1 LETLGIITLVA
12 IGWLWFKRADREER
26 FRQIVELWAR
36 LDDWQ
41 KRRVAA
47 KLAGQDS
54 SRDVDLTEEAIRNPM
69 GYLQRD
75 LVLIRKYSGR
85 SDMIFETE
93 RWKRAILEE
102 LRR

>member
-1 LETLGIITLVA
+1 
-12 IGWLWFKRADREER
+12 
-26 FRQIVELWAR
+26 
-36 LDDWQ
+36 
-41 KRRVAA
+41 
-47 KLAGQDS
+47 
-54 SRDVDLTEEAIRNPM
+54 M